1 MMKKSNKTFEEQ
13 IAEEVNKSLRSPT
26 VEEIIFNKIKEAVEG
41 DKLDVIIEKTISD
54 ILKSEEFVSSIKTKV
69 SVEIE
74 SQIGEIIKEFVDN
87 IRLET

>member
-1 MMKKSNKTFEEQ
+1 MKKSNKTFEEQ
-13 IAEEVNKSLRSPT
+13 IAEDVNKSLRSPT

>member
-1 MMKKSNKTFEEQ
+1 MKKSNKTFEEQ

>member
-13 IAEEVNKSLRSPT
+13 IAQEVNKSLRSPT